1 MNQVATI
8 DTSSAAMLMNPDA
21 MGNVYRFAEI
31 MASGKVT
38 VPKHLQG
45 CPSDCMAIAMQAM
58 RWGMDPYL
66 VAQKTHIVNGTLGYE
81 AQLVN
86 AVAQSSGAIVG
97 RFHYEYQGEGN
108 NLQCRVGAVPSGET
122 EIAWGEWLKFSDVTT
137 KNSPLWKTNPK
148 QQMGYLQVKNWL
160 RLIKPGAI
168 MGVYTVDE
176 LYDSPRAEVELNPVQ
191 QEKPV
196 TNAAAALSAAKK
208 TKAAAPVNFDDEPE
222 ALEVSAGA
230 KKWLNLIEDCQNMD
244 DLNEWAT
251 NASAQYPRGTFDG
264 DALAEAYSVKA
275 NLFSQNQ

>member
-208 TKAAAPVNFDDEPE
+208 TKPAAPVNFDDEPE
-222 ALEVSAGA
+222 VVEVSAGA
-230 KKWLNLIEDCQNMD
+230 KKWLNLIEDCQSMD

-251 NASAQYPRGTFDG
+251 NASAQYPQGTFDG
-264 DALAEAYSVKA
+264 DALADAYSVKA